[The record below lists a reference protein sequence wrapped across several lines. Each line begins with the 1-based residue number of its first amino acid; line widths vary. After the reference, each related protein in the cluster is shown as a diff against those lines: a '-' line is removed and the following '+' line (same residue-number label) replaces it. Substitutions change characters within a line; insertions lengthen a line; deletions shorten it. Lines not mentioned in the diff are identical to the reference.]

1 MRIVLRA
8 LKTRAAAALTVG
20 LLSLAPTA
28 VFTTEAHA
36 TVSGSACLSDL
47 PSQAWDTL
55 DLIDA
60 DGPFPYSQDGVV
72 FQNRERVLP
81 AKSSGY
87 YHEYTVITP
96 NSPTRGARRIITGK
110 VYHEDY
116 YTSDHYASFYKVDWS
131 C

>member
-28 VFTTEAHA
+28 VFATEAHA
-36 TVSGSACLSDL
+36 TVSGSVCLSDL
-47 PSQAWDTL
+47 PGQAWDTL

-60 DGPFPYSQDGVV
+60 GGPFPYSQDGVV

>member
-8 LKTRAAAALTVG
+8 LKTRTAAALTVG

-28 VFTTEAHA
+28 VFATEAHA
-36 TVSGSACLSDL
+36 TVSGSVCLSDL

-60 DGPFPYSQDGVV
+60 GGPFPYSQDGVV